1 MAQKLNRRLNV
12 IVATGLPQINQAFF
26 GNEKMQ
32 KIFNVLETVDNR
44 NNIMNVIEK
53 HPETDIV
60 LVSDGLTGKGKPL
73 TQIMID
79 IHLEFRDVR
88 VVYLTSEVKRSQM
101 KVRMPQL
108 GYLVRTRIY
117 DIVAQTPITMKNIFD
132 ALIKPATKENVDWIF
147 KFIDAEE
154 ETSAPQEKV
163 EIFVENNDDES
174 EAHRGAIKNLH
185 VFSSIKPGTGKSFIA
200 ANVATAIAK
209 YGKVN
214 EKGERPRVALID
226 GDMQTLSIGTLLQ
239 VEDSKKNLKTVMDKI
254 HLIQNDE
261 GMEIDNPPLV
271 AEVKSFVRN
280 AFLPYSHIDNLHVL
294 SGSNLDWRE
303 VQGFTA
309 YNFTWLLQTIQS
321 DYDVIIMDSSSSLAH
336 VSTAPMMLLAQDL
349 YYILNL
355 DFNNIRNNS
364 RYQQTLIQYGVFDKV
379 KYILNENITKKAAK
393 EYESKEDLL
402 FDSEAVAQN
411 GFNLVGSIPIVEK
424 TTFLNRI
431 FQGVPI
437 ALDNQDHTLE
447 ARIEL
452 SRVANQIWEIDNLSY
467 LEDKFDKILDQENN
481 GKRRGLFGRK

>member
-1 MAQKLNRRLNV
+1 MAQKLKRRLNV
-12 IVATGLPQINQAFF
+12 VVATGLPKINDAFF
-26 GNEKMQ
+26 GNEKMK
-32 KIFNVLETVDNR
+32 KIFNVVEVVDNR
-44 NNIMNVIEK
+44 NNIIDVVEK

-60 LVSDGLTGKGKPL
+60 LVSDGLTGKGRPL

-79 IHLEFRDVR
+79 VHLEFRDVR

-117 DIVAQTPITMKNIFD
+117 DIVAQSPITMKHIFD
-132 ALIKPATKENVDWIF
+132 ALVKPATKEHVEWIF

-154 ETSAPQEKV
+154 ETSAPTERMELV
-163 EIFVENNDDES
+163 IDNDSKGSDG
-174 EAHRGAIKNLH
+174 ARGSINNLH

-200 ANVATAIAK
+200 TNIAAAIAK

-214 EKGERPRVALID
+214 EKGEKPRVALID
-226 GDMQTLSIGTLLQ
+226 GDMQNLSIGTLLQ
-239 VEDSKKNLKTVMDKI
+239 VEDDKKNIKTVMDKI
-254 HLIQNDE
+254 HLIQDSD
-261 GMEIDNPPLV
+261 GLEIDNPPLV
-271 AEVKSFVRN
+271 AEVKAFVRN

-294 SGSNLDWRE
+294 AGSNLDWRE

-309 YNFTWLLQTIQS
+309 HNFTWLLQTIQH

-336 VSTAPMMLLAQDL
+336 VSTAPMMLLARDL

-379 KYILNENITKKAAK
+379 KYILNENISKDAVK
-393 EYESKEDLL
+393 EQEWKEDLL
-402 FDSEAVAQN
+402 FDGEAVSQN

-431 FQGVPI
+431 FQGLPI
-437 ALDNQDHTLE
+437 ALDNDNHTLE
-447 ARIEL
+447 ARVEI
-452 SRVANQIWEIDNLSY
+452 SQIANQIWEIDNLPY
-467 LEDKFDKILDQENN
+467 LEDKYEKLKEAEQA
-481 GKRRGLFGRK
+481 GKRRGLFRK